1 MKIFSKLRT
10 TKLSYH
16 TVTMLLAAYFALVL
30 NLPIYKDLAGIFHKL
45 EAVHTGFVISIPF
58 FFFFALTIIFS
69 FFSWPKITKVF
80 FTLLIITSSIVCYA
94 TYNYGIIF
102 DVDMIRNIIKTD
114 TSEAT
119 SYLSITSVAW
129 IGGLGIL
136 PAALLLMT
144 PIKTEKVVPF
154 FVKKTGIVIF
164 SGLGIVL
171 IASLYYQDYASV
183 GRNNSYLKKLIIPT
197 FFVHSA
203 DKFVRQTYFS
213 KPIPY
218 TPIGTD
224 AQQTVTANTTALNN
238 KPSLVVFVLGE
249 TARVQNYNSNGYS
262 KPTTPYTNNL
272 DVISFKNVHS
282 CGTATAIS
290 VPCMF
295 SRLDRNNYDE
305 QKAYHQDNLLDVL
318 KRANVDILWREN
330 DGADE
335 GIPKNVKY
343 ENLTRS
349 DQYPLCD
356 NSRCLDIALL
366 NDFDKNVDELS
377 GNRLVVLHMMGSHGP
392 TYYKRYPKDF
402 AYFQPD
408 CPRAD
413 IENCT
418 QEQLINS
425 YDNTIRYTDYV
436 VAQTIEQLKKLSDK
450 YNTAMIYMSD
460 HGESLGESGVY
471 LHGMPYSLAPDYQK
485 RVPLMVWMSD
495 SFKTTKDID
504 ETCLR
509 DQAETQEFSHDNF
522 FDSMLGIMDVST
534 NIYRKKSDF
543 FASCRTDSS
552 VVLAKN

>member
-1 MKIFSKLRT
+1 MKILHKLRT

-16 TVTMLLAAYFALVL
+16 TVTILLAAYFALVL
-30 NLPIYKDLAGIFHKL
+30 NLPIYKALTGIFHKL
-45 EAVHTGFVISIPF
+45 EAVSTGFIISIPF

-80 FTLLIITSSIVCYA
+80 FALLIVVSSIVCYA

-102 DVDMIRNIIKTD
+102 DVDMIRNIVETN

-129 IGGLGIL
+129 IVGLGII

-144 PIKTEKVVPF
+144 SIKTEKVIPF
-154 FVKKTGIVIF
+154 IAKKAGVIIL

-171 IASLYYQDYASV
+171 IGSLYYQDYVSV
-183 GRNNSYLKKLIIPT
+183 GRNNSYLNKLIIPT
-197 FFVHSA
+197 FYVHSA

-218 TPIGTD
+218 TQIGTD
-224 AQQTVTANTTALNN
+224 AKQTITADSKTLNK

-249 TARVQNYNSNGYS
+249 TAREQNYYSDGYS
-262 KPTTPYTNNL
+262 KPTNPYTSKL

-295 SRLDRNNYDE
+295 SRLDRSNYDE
-305 QKAYHQDNLLDVL
+305 QTAYHQDNLLDVL
-318 KRANVDILWREN
+318 KRASVDILWREN

-343 ENLTRS
+343 QNLTRS
-349 DQYPLCD
+349 DKYPLCD

-366 NDFDKNVDELS
+366 NDFDKNVNELS

-436 VAQTIEQLKKLSDK
+436 VAQTIQKLKQLSDK

-460 HGESLGESGVY
+460 HGESLGESGIY

-485 RVPLMVWMSD
+485 HVPLMVWMSD

-504 ETCLR
+504 TTCLAN
-509 DQAETQEFSHDNF
+509 QAKTQEFSHDNF
-522 FDSMLGIMDVST
+522 FDSILGIMDIST
-534 NIYRKKSDF
+534 NIYRKKADF
-543 FASCRTDSS
+543 FATCRTNSS